1 LHNKLALHLH
11 LRVLSSKPESNAR
24 EHCNCITLKE
34 GNEDLR
40 EPEDIPLKEG
50 REIIMVESKERNDGG
65 KPITFTEMI
74 V

>member
-1 LHNKLALHLH
+1 M
-11 LRVLSSKPESNAR
+11 
-24 EHCNCITLKE
+24 KE
-34 GNEDLR
+34 GVEDPRDL
-40 EPEDIPLKEG
+40 ENIPLKEG